1 MDTYSRSN
9 ILAPRSQEDLQMED
23 LQGAASVVERD
34 ADQGSRLSTSA
45 VQPVVASIMDAA
57 RPLPSGTHLT
67 ENSVEQPGAEQGIT
81 CDPSKLR
88 TLDECKSWCDS
99 WTEASPP
106 LKRISEAIAALQEPS
121 SRKRTAKLQSMCKLW
136 DVQQYHAQR
145 KRQLPEIEN
154 DFERKILKET
164 RRLGELHDLHGQFSS
179 VAVAMQRA

>member
-34 ADQGSRLSTSA
+34 ADQGSL
-45 VQPVVASIMDAA
+45 VVASI
-57 RPLPSGTHLT
+57 T

-106 LKRISEAIAALQEPS
+106 LKRISEAIAVLQEPS
-121 SRKRTAKLQSMCKLW
+121 SRTRRAKLQSMCKLW
-136 DVQQYHAQR
+136 DVHQYHAQR
-145 KRQLPEIEN
+145 KRQLPEIED

-179 VAVAMQRA
+179 VAVAMQKP

>member
-1 MDTYSRSN
+1 MDRFMDTYSRSN

-34 ADQGSRLSTSA
+34 ADQGS
-45 VQPVVASIMDAA
+45 PVVASIMDAA

-106 LKRISEAIAALQEPS
+106 LKRISEAIAVLQEPN
-121 SRKRTAKLQSMCKLW
+121 SRTRRAELQRMCKFW
-136 DVQQYHAQR
+136 DVQQKPAQKER
-145 KRQLPEIEN
+145 KLSEIEA
-154 DFERKILKET
+154 ELEGKILKET
-164 RRLGELHDLHGQFSS
+164 RRLKELHGLHGRFSS
-179 VAVAMQRA
+179 VAVAMQKA

>member
-106 LKRISEAIAALQEPS
+106 LKRISEAIAVLQEPS
-121 SRKRTAKLQSMCKLW
+121 SR
-136 DVQQYHAQR
+136 
-145 KRQLPEIEN
+145 
-154 DFERKILKET
+154 T
-164 RRLGELHDLHGQFSS
+164 RREHTKNT
-179 VAVAMQRA
+179 

>member
-34 ADQGSRLSTSA
+34 ADQGS
-45 VQPVVASIMDAA
+45 PVVASIMDAA

-106 LKRISEAIAALQEPS
+106 LKRISEAIAVLQEPS
-121 SRKRTAKLQSMCKLW
+121 SRTRRAKLQSMCKLW

-145 KRQLPEIEN
+145 KRQLPEIED

>member
-1 MDTYSRSN
+1 MDRFMDTYSRSN

-81 CDPSKLR
+81 VRNAHSAQKCAHKCTQVVRSALR
-88 TLDECKSWCDS
+88 N
-99 WTEASPP
+99 AH
-106 LKRISEAIAALQEPS
+106 R
-121 SRKRTAKLQSMCKLW
+121 
-136 DVQQYHAQR
+136 
-145 KRQLPEIEN
+145 
-154 DFERKILKET
+154 
-164 RRLGELHDLHGQFSS
+164 
-179 VAVAMQRA
+179 